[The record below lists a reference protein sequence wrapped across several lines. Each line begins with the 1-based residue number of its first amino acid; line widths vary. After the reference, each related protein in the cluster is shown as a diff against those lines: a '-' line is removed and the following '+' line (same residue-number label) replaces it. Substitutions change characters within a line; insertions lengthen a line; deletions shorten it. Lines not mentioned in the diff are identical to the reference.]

1 MNVGSPA
8 SAQRITLTYRDAVK
22 AAIREAMQRDE
33 RVFLMGEDV
42 GRYGGC
48 YAVSKGLL
56 DEFGPERIRDTPL
69 SEAGFVGAGIGAA
82 LGGMRPIVEVMTVNF
97 SMLCLDQIM
106 NSAATIRHMSGG
118 QFSIPVVIR
127 MATGAGRQLAA
138 QHSHSLEGWYAHIPG
153 ISVLAPATLE
163 DARGMLATALADPDP
178 VLIFENVLLY
188 NMSGEI
194 AADAGAVEIEKA
206 AVRRAGRD
214 ISLITYGGSLW
225 KTLKAADE
233 LAGLGIDAEI
243 VDLRTLRPLDDA
255 TIMQSVRKTRRAVI
269 VDEGWKTGSLA
280 AEVAARIVEQCFWS
294 LDAPI
299 GRVCTAEVPIPYPK
313 HLEDAA
319 LPQPPAIVA
328 AARAAVGR

>member
-243 VDLRTLRPLDDA
+243 EDLRTLRPLDDA